1 MPGCR
6 ISRHG
11 PQIVIHRCLVRF
23 AIVTALGVCAGL
35 SGSTSN
41 NPNNT
46 HAPPEIAVVNV
57 SVIPMDRERIIPGQT
72 VLVKDGRITRIGP
85 ANEIAIPATTFRVE
99 GRGQYLMPGLTD
111 MHAHLSQSHVLSVR
125 FLTLF
130 VASGVTTILNM
141 RGEPDHLELR
151 KQVADGKL
159 LGPAIYTTGPFLGDP
174 PGGPLATTPQEVVAR
189 VAQDKAAGYD
199 FIKLHGDLSRS
210 SFDELMAAS
219 KKYRIR
225 VVGHLA
231 RNLGIRPALEEHQ
244 YAIAH
249 AEEYLYAYFYYHR
262 PDKDN
267 SPPIPDLPEKTAEIA
282 RETAAAHVTVIPNL
296 VLFKE
301 IATEEVDV
309 RPLLS
314 SPEMRYIPREIY
326 DNEWIPQN
334 NAYVHKF
341 QGRTY
346 CQRRYPILQHLTKAL
361 QDAGVRLLVGTDTPT
376 PCLVPGFSV
385 RLELEDL
392 VEAGL
397 TPYQALRAATANA
410 GEFLGVESGKV
421 VIGQRADLLLLRA
434 NPLTD
439 IRNVSQLDGV
449 ILNGR
454 WLPRGRLSDML
465 EEQAARDWRH

>member
-1 MPGCR
+1 MQTR
-6 ISRHG
+6 RSLLS
-11 PQIVIHRCLVRF
+11 VITL
-23 AIVTALGVCAGL
+23 AGL
-35 SGSTSN
+35 FSIVGK
-41 NPNNT
+41 
-46 HAPPEIAVVNV
+46 HAGESLVPPLRARPIAILNV
-57 SVIPMDRERIIPGQT
+57 TVLPMDRDRVIPAQT
-72 VLVKDGRITRIGP
+72 VIVQDGRISFVGSNTAAKIP
-85 ANEIAIPATTFRVE
+85 ANALRIDGTHR
-99 GRGQYLMPGLTD
+99 YLMPGLTD
-111 MHAHLSQSHVLSVR
+111 MHAHLSSNHELSLR
-125 FLTLF
+125 FLKLF
-130 VASGVTTILNM
+130 VATGVTTILNM

-151 KQVADGKL
+151 REVAQGRL
-159 LGPAIYTTGPFLGDP
+159 LGPTICTTGPFLGDP
-174 PGGPLATTPQEVVAR
+174 YRGQLTTTPQQVAAR

-199 FIKLHGDLSRS
+199 FIKLHGDLSRA
-210 SFDELMAAS
+210 SFDGLMAAS
-219 KKYRIR
+219 KKYRIP

-262 PDKDN
+262 PDEDN
-267 SPPIPDLPEKTAEIA
+267 SSPIPDLPEKTAEIA

-309 RPLLS
+309 RPLLR
-314 SPEMRYIPREIY
+314 SPEMRYMPREIY
-326 DNEWIPQN
+326 ENEWIPQN

-361 QDAGVRLLVGTDTPT
+361 QDADVRLLVGTDTPT

-410 GEFLGVESGKV
+410 GEFLGAPIGTIAPGK
-421 VIGQRADLLLLRA
+421 RADLLLLHA
-434 NPLTD
+434 NPL
-439 IRNVSQLDGV
+439 INVRNVSALDAV
-449 ILNGR
+449 ILGGR
-454 WLPRGRLSDML
+454 WLPQEKLQAML
-465 EEQAARDWRH
+465 NSLAAAH